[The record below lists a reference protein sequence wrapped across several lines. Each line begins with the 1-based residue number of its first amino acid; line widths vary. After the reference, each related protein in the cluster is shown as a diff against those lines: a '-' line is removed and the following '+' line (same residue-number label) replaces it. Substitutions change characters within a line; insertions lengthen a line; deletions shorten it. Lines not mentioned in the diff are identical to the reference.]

1 MKINFLS
8 YTIIKKEFENLL
20 DKHTKINV
28 PKGYQ
33 VVNAKKRTEK
43 KEKTKK
49 SDL

>member
-33 VVNAKKRTEK
+33 VVNAKKRKENTEK
-43 KEKTKK
+43 AKK
-49 SDL
+49 SEL